1 MKQLKIVI
9 TIFIVS
15 TILFSCTKGPGEGGR
30 ASIKGSVFA
39 RNYSNTYIKTDSGML
54 GGQKVFLKYGDE
66 PGIGD
71 NVDTDQDGVFYF
83 NYLREGKYTIIV
95 YSKQLINNTL
105 DSAVVNTVEITSRKQ
120 QLNLPTITINTF
132 KN

>member
-1 MKQLKIVI
+1 MKEIKITVA
-9 TIFIVS
+9 FLIVS
-15 TILFSCTKGPGEGGR
+15 AILFSCTKGPGAGGR
-30 ASIKGSVFA
+30 ASIKGTVFA